1 MSNRRKLQRVLKRD
15 GRLCGV
21 HMGGC
26 GRPIEIGEPATR
38 DHIVPTS
45 LYSKVA
51 TDRVAEFDRPW
62 NCQPMH
68 KACNEAKG
76 SILAG
81 WPRFDCDCHYLQI
94 HGRDL
99 YVHTKGPAGDGRHK
113 ILENVVSDK
122 DDRVDARVV
131 VGEGGVK
138 GVGPVFGY
146 WQGQVGYLFPGIAAS
161 RVELFNLTERGAV
174 GLPVPETLRLDDA
187 GRVVRR
193 WGIARIVRRRSR
205 SAETRFRRGHCL
217 AELGRLEEALQEF
230 DAAVRAQPSMA
241 KAYWRRGVANGRLE
255 RIEEA
260 LADLDRAI
268 ELAPNV
274 AEAYFD
280 RGVTKGRLGR
290 HTESIADYDEVIRIT
305 PDMAGAYCNRG
316 SGKGQLGDH
325 EAAVADFD
333 RALALKPGDAKSLNN
348 RAASLRELGRLREAA
363 TDSEAAAARCPR
375 SAEIHYNLGCIRL
388 NLGETDEGKRKLEA
402 ALELASGEDNEKVIA
417 LATRALA
424 RAEHATTA
432 SSRRT

>member
-1 MSNRRKLQRVLKRD
+1 
-15 GRLCGV
+15 
-21 HMGGC
+21 MGGC
-26 GRPIEIGEPATR
+26 GRPIEIGEPRTR
-38 DHIVPTS
+38 DHIVPRS

-51 TDRVAEFDRPW
+51 TDRLAEFNQPW
-62 NCQPMH
+62 NSQPMH

-76 SILAG
+76 SALAG

-99 YVHTKGPAGDGRHK
+99 YVHTKGAAGKGRHK
-113 ILENVVSDK
+113 LLENVVSDE

-138 GVGPVFGY
+138 GAGPVLGY

-174 GLPVPETLRLDDA
+174 GLPVPQTLQLDDA

-193 WGIARIVRRRSR
+193 WGNAPTVRPRSR
-205 SAETRFRRGHCL
+205 SAETRFRRGYFL

-255 RIEEA
+255 RFGEA
-260 LADLDRAI
+260 LADLGRAI
-268 ELAPNV
+268 ELAPNL
-274 AEAYFD
+274 AGAYFD

-290 HTESIADYDEVIRIT
+290 HTESIADYDQVIRIT
-305 PDMAGAYCNRG
+305 PNMAGAYCNRG

-325 EAAVADFD
+325 EGAVTDFN
-333 RALALKPGDAKSLNN
+333 RALTLKPGDAKSLNN

-363 TDSEAAAARCPR
+363 ADSEAAAARCPG
-375 SAEIHYNLGCIRL
+375 SAEIQYNLGCIRL
-388 NLGETDEGKRKLEA
+388 NLGETDEGKRRLEA
-402 ALELASGEDNEKVIA
+402 ALELASGDGNERVVA

-424 RAEHATTA
+424 TGA
-432 SSRRT
+432 SPE